1 MAKKALRKT
10 TKKSSGK
17 KALTK
22 VEILEAAASI
32 IIESGFDGCTM
43 RAVASRVGMKAGS
56 IYYHFASKDEIVEEI
71 LNIGIETLYEYVTAE
86 LGKLPEDAPFEQKV
100 RVATVA
106 HLHSLVGPEIR
117 YLQVYD
123 HLPPIQKRKSR
134 KMRGKYAK
142 LWYDMFADG
151 VWRNRVDANVN
162 LKILVPYYLGALNR
176 VPEWI
181 HVSGSNDEDVAALA
195 VNTLLKGVGIS

>member
-1 MAKKALRKT
+1 MDTAHTEPAAT
-10 TKKSSGK
+10 PAESGGDTRK

-106 HLHSLVGPEIR
+106 HLHSLVGPENR

-134 KMRGKYAK
+134 KMRGKW
-142 LWYDMFADG
+142 LTLSCCVGPF
-151 VWRNRVDANVN
+151 R
-162 LKILVPYYLGALNR
+162 ILHSVSP
-176 VPEWI
+176 I
-181 HVSGSNDEDVAALA
+181 HPAFF
-195 VNTLLKGVGIS
+195 